1 MEEDTVIDHAHDVLD
16 PGHVHDYTDSWQEG
30 GHGYHISG
38 GSDNAPAAHHKTTS
52 SSTSGISVKGVSAE
66 YKSGNE
72 TRPKN
77 MNVVY
82 IIRVY

>member
-1 MEEDTVIDHAHDVLD
+1 MVLDHEHEVVD
-16 PGHVHDYTDSWQEG
+16 PGHIHDYTDMWYYGSSGQ
-30 GHGYHISG
+30 HFPG
-38 GSDNAPAAHHKTTS
+38 GSDHGAVDHPKKTN
-52 SSTSGISVKGVSAE
+52 SSTSGISVKGVSGG
-66 YKSGNE
+66 YRSGNE